1 MADSANI
8 EMQDL
13 AKNLSP
19 TSNLKGQYVPLEQ
32 RESNNLK
39 MWDFV
44 KDVAPIFI
52 IGHLSAAVGYFLGKS
67 YEGKNLSIVKIPVN
81 RTIGSAVLGTVGG
94 LFGVYQHWKKK
105 EGKQLGVSAI
115 SSDLKTVISS
125 EQLEKETK
133 KEQEIID
140 GIKALQE
147 MPKSPKSYVEDV
159 TSRRA
164 SMVNNLGKA

>member
-1 MADSANI
+1 MADAADI

-32 RESNNLK
+32 RESRNLK
-39 MWDFV
+39 IWDFV

-67 YEGKNLSIVKIPVN
+67 YEAKNLSIVKIPVN
-81 RTIGSAVLGTVGG
+81 RTIGSLVLGTVGG

-105 EGKQLGVSAI
+105 EGKQLGVSSV
-115 SSDLKTVISS
+115 SSDLKTAISS
-125 EQLEKETK
+125 EQLEKEAK
-133 KEQEIID
+133 KQAEIID
-140 GIKALQE
+140 GIEALHKL
-147 MPKSPKSYVEDV
+147 KSGSMSHVENV
-159 TSRRA
+159 ISRREA
-164 SMVNNLGKA
+164 MANSVGKA